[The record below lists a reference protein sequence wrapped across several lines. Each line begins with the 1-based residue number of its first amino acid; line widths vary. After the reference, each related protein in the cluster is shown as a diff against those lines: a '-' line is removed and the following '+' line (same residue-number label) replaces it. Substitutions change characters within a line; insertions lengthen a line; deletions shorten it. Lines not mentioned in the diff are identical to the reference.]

1 MSDTPLLDT
10 FADMTAASLARA
22 GLVEREVMLV
32 RIAALAAV
40 GAPPASYLL
49 NLGAAAEIGLTLE
62 DVQGVLVAV
71 APVTGG
77 PKVVAAS
84 GAIFKALGF
93 AIDVLKTRRTS
104 TRSSPAAHRR
114 QPPVTAARRAP
125 GGSSRGSTSPA
136 RP

>member
-10 FADMTAASLARA
+10 LADMTAASLERA
-22 GLVEREVMLV
+22 GLVDREVMLV

-62 DVQGVLVAV
+62 DVQGVLIAV

-93 AIDVLKTRRTS
+93 AIDVLDEADDDTE
-104 TRSSPAAHRR
+104 
-114 QPPVTAARRAP
+114 
-125 GGSSRGSTSPA
+125 
-136 RP
+136 

>member
-10 FADMTAASLARA
+10 LADMTAASLARA

-49 NLGAAAEIGLTLE
+49 NLGAAAETGLTLE

-77 PKVVAAS
+77 PRVVAAS

-93 AIDVLKTRRTS
+93 AIALDDEAGADTV
-104 TRSSPAAHRR
+104 
-114 QPPVTAARRAP
+114 
-125 GGSSRGSTSPA
+125 
-136 RP
+136 

>member
-10 FADMTAASLARA
+10 LADMTAASLARA

-49 NLGAAAEIGLTLE
+49 NLGAAAEMGLTLE
-62 DVQGVLVAV
+62 DVQGVLVPV

-77 PKVVAAS
+77 PAVVAAS

-93 AIDVLKTRRTS
+93 AIGVVEADADTE
-104 TRSSPAAHRR
+104 
-114 QPPVTAARRAP
+114 
-125 GGSSRGSTSPA
+125 
-136 RP
+136 